1 MCMFERIIEAIGRFI
16 ASLFRRSS
24 EFIEDTKVESNLFK
38 EQAKVSAIN
47 AKSTLNIS
55 MQEGAYV
62 NYFRNRVI
70 GEFLKVL
77 ATLVPYKYEEDSGKY
92 IAYFV
97 RHKRKSMMEYIK
109 FVKTN
114 ENDKDADIS
123 YTVVNKMLS
132 STGITMRLGNSG
144 DNVLVVDDAVSS
156 CIYDSI
162 SGKKAPL
169 YLLHVLDKRVGV
181 GNPAFVYDA
190 WVLTVKLISKKV
202 DNFLSSSQNE
212 KDVFLVNNLMS
223 NAGIHMFM
231 SYFKSLDNPYY
242 RMYYKPCSLKSMSDG
257 VKYYN
262 SLYFNTNKITKFTFV
277 DGSREKCHV
286 LVNHNK
292 RTSELSLYGA
302 TITFTGIITEEGE
315 AAGKRFNY
323 KLAETLLKTE
333 DETLKRNFLF
343 YLFSTGGI
351 DDKDIIE
358 LNEEKDIDSSKTQD
372 KEAVEFNKKVEPV
385 VQKVMV
391 DSGFKEDESGDLASA
406 DFSDFVESDVKAKYN
421 NPNPVVPK
429 EEEPIA
435 TSNDVKPSDLDSKP
449 EEVVEE
455 PKKVEEAEKVEEV
468 KEEVKEVVRGS
479 NAIDNLQKESSQ
491 TYINEEKKEPK
502 VEDKPK
508 NSSDFVRALKKEADG
523 EATTQRP
530 TSDYEKLESK
540 GAEIRDINQII
551 SKPITQWDDED
562 CTTILGSDFDFSKSN
577 FSKTDVLDRV
587 LFLSNSRK

>member
-1 MCMFERIIEAIGRFI
+1 MFERIIEAIGRFI
-16 ASLFRRSS
+16 ASLFRKSS

-55 MQEGAYV
+55 MKEGSYV

-92 IAYFV
+92 SAYFV

-109 FVKTN
+109 FVKNN

-190 WVLTVKLISKKV
+190 WVLVVKLISKKV
-202 DNFLSSSQNE
+202 DSFLSPNQSE

-292 RTSELSLYGA
+292 RVSELSLYGA

-323 KLAETLLKTE
+323 KLAETLIKTD
-333 DETLKRNFLF
+333 DEILKRNFLF

-358 LNEEKDIDSSKTQD
+358 LREEKDIDSSKSQD

-385 VQKVMV
+385 VKKVMV

-406 DFSDFVESDVKAKYN
+406 DFSEFVESDVKAKYN

-435 TSNDVKPSDLDSKP
+435 TSNDVKPSDLDNEL
-449 EEVVEE
+449 EEIEE
-455 PKKVEEAEKVEEV
+455 PKKVEKVEEV
-468 KEEVKEVVRGS
+468 KEVKEVKEVENVGP
-479 NAIDNLQKESSQ
+479 NAIDNLQKQSSK
-491 TYINEEKKEPK
+491 TYIPKDEEPK
-502 VEDKPK
+502 VENKP
-508 NSSDFVRALKKEADG
+508 NSSDFVRALQQEADG
-523 EATTQRP
+523 AATTQRP
-530 TSDYEKLESK
+530 SNEVEKLESK
-540 GAEIRDINQII
+540 GAKIRYINEII
-551 SKPITQWDDED
+551 SKPISQWDDED
-562 CTTILGSDFDFSKSN
+562 CTTILGGNFDFSKSN
-577 FSKTDVLDRV
+577 ISKQDVLDRA
-587 LFLSNSRK
+587 LYLKDNRK